1 MIDFDQW
8 DETFHLVLNSHRYD
22 SCAVFLVA
30 EAPMRSSLLQLGQC
44 LFDNSV
50 AGITWSEV
58 GKQR

>member
-1 MIDFDQW
+1 VIDFDQW

-30 EAPMRSSLLQLGQC
+30 EAPMRSSLLQLGQG
-44 LFDNSV
+44 LLDNSV

>member
-8 DETFHLVLNSHRYD
+8 DETFHLILNSHRYD

-30 EAPMRSSLLQLGQC
+30 EAPMRSSLLQLGQG
-44 LFDNSV
+44 LLDNSV

>member
-1 MIDFDQW
+1 VIDFDQW

-30 EAPMRSSLLQLGQC
+30 EAPMRSSLLQLGQG
-44 LFDNSV
+44 LFDNPV
-50 AGITWSEV
+50 AGITRCNI